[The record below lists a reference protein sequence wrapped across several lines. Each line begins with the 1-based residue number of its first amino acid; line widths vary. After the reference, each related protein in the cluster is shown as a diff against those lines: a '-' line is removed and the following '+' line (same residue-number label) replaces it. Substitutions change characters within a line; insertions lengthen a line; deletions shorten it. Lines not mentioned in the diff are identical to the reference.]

1 MADDYKKI
9 AKWIYHESDEPVAE
23 IEWLLK
29 EVKAHWEQQDR
40 DIYTEYD
47 GTLKYLKNKKEK

>member
-1 MADDYKKI
+1 MNDYEKI
-9 AKWIYHESDEPVAE
+9 ADWIVNECDEPIAE
-23 IEWLLK
+23 VKWLLE

-47 GTLKYLKNKKEK
+47 GVFEYLKKEREVA

>member
-1 MADDYKKI
+1 MDDYKKI

>member
-1 MADDYKKI
+1 MERKDDYKKI

-29 EVKAHWEQQDR
+29 EVKEHWEQQDR

-47 GTLKYLKNKKEK
+47 GIEYMGRLNT

>member
-1 MADDYKKI
+1 MSDYERI
-9 AKWIYHESDEPVAE
+9 ANWIYHDCDSPISE

-29 EVKAHWEQQDR
+29 EIKEHWEQQDR

-47 GTLKYLKNKKEK
+47 AVFEHLKEREV

>member
-1 MADDYKKI
+1 MSDYERI
-9 AKWIYHESDEPVAE
+9 ANWIYHDCGSPISE

-29 EVKAHWEQQDR
+29 EIKEHWEQQDR

-47 GTLKYLKNKKEK
+47 AVFENLKESEVK